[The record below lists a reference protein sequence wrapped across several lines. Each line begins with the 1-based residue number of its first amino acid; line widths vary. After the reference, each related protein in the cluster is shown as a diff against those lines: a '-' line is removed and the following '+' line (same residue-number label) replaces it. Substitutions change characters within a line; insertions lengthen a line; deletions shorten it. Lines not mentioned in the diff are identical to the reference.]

1 MCFEF
6 GIELDGVTSEKE
18 MAENEQK
25 KAIEGLSTDA
35 LYKIE
40 VAANRYDLLC
50 LEGLGMALKV
60 FLGKGP
66 MPKFLISN
74 HDPNNIQQLI
84 VEESV
89 SKVRPVGMSA
99 ILRGITFTEE
109 SLKGFMDLQ
118 DKLHNN
124 ICRGRALV
132 SMGTHDYDTV
142 QGPFYY
148 RALPPE
154 SFKFVPLNR
163 TEAVNGKELVA
174 LLKNDPKLNKYLY
187 LVENQELYPLFMD
200 SKGTIMS
207 LPPII
212 NSEHSKLKVST
223 KNVFLD
229 LTATDFTKCN
239 IVLNILIAMFSK
251 YCEKPFTV
259 EQVNVVDA
267 KTGKTTTFP
276 NLDPKV
282 FKADVNYLRTI
293 SGIKDITP
301 DEICKCLTKMELESK
316 VLNEKEIEV
325 YAPVTRSDI
334 LHPCDIAEDLAI
346 AYGYN
351 KIEKKTVTTLCF
363 GKQQPYNKLTD
374 IFRAEMAMG
383 GYVEYMTMALLSHKD
398 QFTNLLQEKADDKT
412 VKILYSKTKEY
423 EYVRN
428 SLIPAMLKTIEAN
441 KACQLPFKLFE
452 ISDVVLIDD
461 SNEVGAA
468 NKRRL
473 CFAYSNTVS
482 GFEVLQGMLDKIMKK
497 VGLDFN
503 NEKDVKKSY
512 TITPSTNPIF
522 FEDRQAKVVIKG
534 DITIGHFGVV
544 HPKVLKNFGIKNPV
558 SICEL
563 DLQLIMDLIIKGELL
578 EGFY

>member
-1 MCFEF
+1 M
-6 GIELDGVTSEKE
+6 V
-18 MAENEQK
+18 ENEQK
-25 KAIEGLSTDA
+25 KTVEGLSTDA
-35 LYKIE
+35 LYRIE

-50 LEGLGMALKV
+50 LEGLAMALKV
-60 FLGKGP
+60 FLQKGP
-66 MPKFLISN
+66 MPKFSISN
-74 HDPNNIQQLI
+74 SDPNNIQQLI

-89 SKVRPVGMSA
+89 SKVRPIGMSA
-99 ILRGITFTEE
+99 ILRGVTFTEE

-163 TEAVNGKELVA
+163 KEAVNGKELVK
-174 LLKNDPKLNKYLY
+174 LLKDDPKLNKYLY
-187 LVENQELYPLFMD
+187 LIENQELYPLFMD

-212 NSEHSKLKVST
+212 NSEHSKLKVTT

-229 LTATDFTKCN
+229 LTATDYTKCN
-239 IVLNILIAMFSK
+239 IVLNTLIAMFTK
-251 YCEKPFTV
+251 YCSKPFTV

-267 KTGKTTTFP
+267 KTGKVTTFP
-276 NLDPKV
+276 NIEPKK
-282 FKADVNYLRTI
+282 FTANIDYLRTI
-293 SGIKDITP
+293 AGIKDITP
-301 DEICKCLTKMELESK
+301 EEICKQLEKMELEAK
-316 VLNEKEIEV
+316 VANDKEIEV
-325 YAPVTRSDI
+325 LAPITRSDI

-351 KIEKKTVTTLCF
+351 KIEKKKVATLCY
-363 GKQQPYNKLTD
+363 GKQLPLNQLTD
-374 IFRAEMAMG
+374 LFRSEMAMG
-383 GYVEYMTMALLSHKD
+383 GYVEFMTFALLSHKD

-441 KACQLPFKLFE
+441 KASQLPFKIFE
-452 ISDVVLIDD
+452 ISDVVLIED

-482 GFEVLQGMLDKIMKK
+482 GFEVLQGMLDKLMKK
-497 VGLDFN
+497 VGLEFN
-503 NEKDVKKSY
+503 NTKDVKKSY
-512 TITPSTNPIF
+512 TIKPSTNPIY
-522 FEDRQAKVVIKG
+522 FEDRQADVIIKG
-534 DITIGHFGVV
+534 DINIGSFGVV

-563 DLQLIMDLIIKGELL
+563 DLQTVIDLIIKGELL